1 MIMFVAY
8 EIVNRP
14 KHFMCAQLTLSP
26 EMELLSVESDFSAT
40 SQPDVCSAQTVVQLL
55 SHVPVW

>member
-14 KHFMCAQLTLSP
+14 KHFMCAQLTLST
-26 EMELLSVESDFSAT
+26 EMELLSVESDFSAYRLHNLMCA
-40 SQPDVCSAQTVVQLL
+40 V
-55 SHVPVW
+55 HR